1 MGSGTPSRI
10 ALIPERA
17 RKQLEEWLYDPATT
31 QLEATDR
38 LNGLLKKLGIEEP
51 VSRHSVGRYARRIER
66 AGKRMREARELAR
79 ICAETAG
86 VEDVSN
92 QAKMG
97 IELLH
102 QMLFDATALVSEEEA
117 DPDGIDDRLERM
129 KSLALILRRVVGAAK
144 MDADH
149 AAAIRRDAAEQALR
163 AAEEMSGADG
173 TVRLDRL
180 RADVERIFG
189 VAAR

>member
-17 RKQLEEWLYDPATT
+17 RKQLEGWLYDPATT

-38 LNGLLKKLGIEEP
+38 LNGLLRQLGIEEP

-102 QMLFDATALVSEEEA
+102 QMLFDATALVGEEEA
-117 DPDGIDDRLERM
+117 DQENVDDRIERM

-144 MDADH
+144 LDADH
-149 AAAIRRDAAEQALR
+149 AAAIRREAAEEALR
-163 AAEEMSGADG
+163 AAEAGTGADG
-173 TVRLDRL
+173 RLHLDRL
-180 RADVERIFG
+180 RADVQRIFG
-189 VAAR
+189 VSAQ